1 MLSINIKEVVQMA
14 GRSIIDKE
22 TLLKVAVKM
31 VEENGIESINAR
43 SLAHAAGIS
52 TKPIYRIYTSLDD
65 LKTDVN
71 EIIKKEYDEF
81 IMKRVDNKNALITVC
96 VAYIE
101 FAQMRKNYFRSM
113 FLSNNLNWTSVNDV
127 LNEKWNQSTIINLVN
142 KHSLSFDEAKNLFMH
157 VWLYA
162 NGLAT
167 LIACNDLTINNKEI
181 LIRVVKIYKELSKNL
196 KTTSKN

>member
-142 KHSLSFDEAKNLFMH
+142 KHGLSFDEAKNLFMH

-167 LIACNDLTINNKEI
+167 LIASNELTINNKEI
-181 LIRVVKIYKELSKNL
+181 LIRIVKIYKELSKNL
-196 KTTSKN
+196 KTTTKL

>member
-1 MLSINIKEVVQMA
+1 MA
-14 GRSIIDKE
+14 GKSVIDKK
-22 TLLKVAVKM
+22 TLLKAAVNM
-31 VEENGIESINAR
+31 VSSDGIDSINAR
-43 SLAHAAGIS
+43 SLAKAAGIS
-52 TKPIYRIYTSLDD
+52 TKPIYRIYHSLDD
-65 LKTDVN
+65 LIADVN

-101 FAQMRKNYFRSM
+101 FAQMHKNYFRSM
-113 FLSNNLNWTSVNDV
+113 FLSHNLKWTSVNDV

-142 KHSLSFDEAKNLFMH
+142 KHGLSFDEAKDLFMH

-167 LIACNDLTINNKEI
+167 LIASNELVIDNKEI
-181 LIRVVKIYKELSKNL
+181 LIRIVKIYKELSKNF
-196 KTTSKN
+196 KKC